1 VGPRAS
7 LDVKGKRKITCPAA
21 IQTPDCPTH
30 RLRYLCS
37 KKERRRGGG
46 LERKASPHA
55 PYEGHITKLEK
66 LHVWAVAKFY
76 SVVFSYCTAEDY
88 GKEMVILYDRY
99 G

>member
-1 VGPRAS
+1 MLRGREKS
-7 LDVKGKRKITCPAA
+7 LALLRFKRQIVQLIDYATSVQK
-21 IQTPDCPTH
+21 
-30 RLRYLCS
+30 
-37 KKERRRGGG
+37 KKEEGGG